1 MTSNKHASDLKRH
14 LGTAEKAV
22 AGIKD
27 DRLREIAF
35 ARVLD
40 HLLGSKNISLDEGD
54 SDKLEKPEIETSSQ
68 HTPLKI
74 KGRSGATG
82 GLRSLVDEGKL
93 NSPVTAA
100 EIIALLKQDGRHYSK
115 ASVLMGLLNLVRE
128 RVLTRF
134 TEKGEKNW
142 RYVIRR

>member
-1 MTSNKHASDLKRH
+1 MNSDKHASELTRH
-14 LGTAEKAV
+14 LETAEKAV

-35 ARVLD
+35 GRVLD
-40 HLLGSKNISLDEGD
+40 HLLEDKNVRLDEPD
-54 SDKLEKPEIETSSQ
+54 SDKVKQPSTET
-68 HTPLKI
+68 TPHRKRLSNKS
-74 KGRSGATG
+74 RSGATG
-82 GLRSLVDEGKL
+82 GIRSLVDEGKL
-93 NSPVTAA
+93 DSPVTAA
-100 EIIALLKQDGRHYSK
+100 EIIALLKQAGRHYSK
-115 ASVLMGLLNLVRE
+115 ASVLMALLNLVRE